1 MTVCIAAR
9 CAHHNG
15 GGVIFGACDRMMT
28 AGDIKFEASTSN
40 KLVMLTPSL
49 VVMTAGDMALQ
60 DEIMREVYNV
70 VKARVE
76 RDPTNWWRIKD
87 VAELYVQIY
96 LHAKS
101 KRASNAILAPLGL
114 TQESF
119 LARQNELSENFVTQI
134 NSELINYQVQTVETI
149 ITGIDTDGGPHIYMV
164 EDGFISCR
172 DSIGFAAI
180 GSGSRHAESQ
190 FMLQRH
196 AWNSPVTD
204 TLLLAYIAKK
214 RAETAPGVGHET
226 DMFMIP
232 HLGGFDTLS
241 AAAMEKLQ
249 AEYEQILE
257 GERSI
262 FNKSKLEMKTY
273 VEKISEKPAITQG
286 ETSSSN
292 PTEGTPS
299 AGGATLQE
307 PTT

>member
-1 MTVCIAAR
+1 
-9 CAHHNG
+9 
-15 GGVIFGACDRMMT
+15 
-28 AGDIKFEASTSN
+28 
-40 KLVMLTPSL
+40 
-49 VVMTAGDMALQ
+49 
-60 DEIMREVYNV
+60 
-70 VKARVE
+70 
-76 RDPTNWWRIKD
+76 
-87 VAELYVQIY
+87 
-96 LHAKS
+96 
-101 KRASNAILAPLGL
+101 
-114 TQESF
+114 
-119 LARQNELSENFVTQI
+119 
-134 NSELINYQVQTVETI
+134 
-149 ITGIDTDGGPHIYMV
+149 MV

-196 AWNSPVTD
+196 AWNSPITD

-214 RAETAPGVGHET
+214 RAETALGVGHET

-241 AAAMEKLQ
+241 TAAMEKLQ

-262 FNKSKLEMKTY
+262 FNKSKQEMKTY

-292 PTEGTPS
+292 LAEGTPS
-299 AGGATLQE
+299 TDGSTLQE
-307 PTT
+307 PTAQSK